1 MSAKLEHKLIKNAVN
16 GDSKAFEKLILPY
29 EKKVYNIAMQMF
41 KNEQDA
47 YDAAQEVLIK
57 VYNNLDKFKFE
68 SAFSTWLHRLAMNTC
83 IDEYRKR
90 KRHLEH
96 TTTMEVKVGLDD
108 ESITRQFV
116 DHSLTPE
123 QEALQNE
130 TVMEVRNAMDQLKE
144 DQKLPVKAS
153 KIMKGGEMMECIK
166 AREWIHQHMDKSLDH
181 SNEVLL
187 MAHIEDCD
195 VCRKDYEILM
205 SIHQVLQSTDEV
217 DLPSDFHER
226 LMKKIERP
234 KKRQNIVFLKQL
246 NIAAVIVFVLVFSL
260 IGLNNLNQEKNM
272 SNDEV
277 SEEMLSMSAL
287 SDDSGDVGV
296 AMEATESEDA
306 SLSRASNENERSQ
319 KATSDSLLQEVDH
332 LYGNDLFGV
341 PYDKGWVIVMVGG
354 ILILGLLIGYIKL
367 KF

>member
-1 MSAKLEHKLIKNAVN
+1 
-16 GDSKAFEKLILPY
+16 
-29 EKKVYNIAMQMF
+29 
-41 KNEQDA
+41 
-47 YDAAQEVLIK
+47 
-57 VYNNLDKFKFE
+57 
-68 SAFSTWLHRLAMNTC
+68 
-83 IDEYRKR
+83 
-90 KRHLEH
+90 
-96 TTTMEVKVGLDD
+96 
-108 ESITRQFV
+108 
-116 DHSLTPE
+116 
-123 QEALQNE
+123 
-130 TVMEVRNAMDQLKE
+130 
-144 DQKLPVKAS
+144 
-153 KIMKGGEMMECIK
+153 MMECIK

-226 LMKKIERP
+226 LMKKIEKRP

-277 SEEMLSMSAL
+277 SEEMLSMSAV
-287 SDDSGDVGV
+287 SEDSGDVGV

-332 LYGNDLFGV
+332 LYGNDLFGI
-341 PYDKGWVIVMVGG
+341 PYDKGWIIVMVGG